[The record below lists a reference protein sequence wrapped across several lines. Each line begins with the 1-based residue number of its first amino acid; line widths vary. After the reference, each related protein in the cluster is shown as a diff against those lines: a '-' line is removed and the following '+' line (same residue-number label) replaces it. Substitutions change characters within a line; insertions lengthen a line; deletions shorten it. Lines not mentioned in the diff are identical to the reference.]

1 MKKQWQIKTLGDV
14 CAFDKAQGIHR
25 GLPYVGLEHIES
37 HTARFIGSTDP
48 QSVKSSTFR
57 FSGEHILYGRLRP
70 YLNKVLAPDFEGHCS
85 TEVFPLKPSR
95 DLSREYL
102 LYWLL
107 ADETCERI
115 NATCTG
121 ARMPRAQMNEV
132 LGFEFPLPP
141 LPEQKRIVAILD
153 EAFEGIAAA
162 TTNAETN
169 LRNARAIFDSLLYS
183 VFTRRTD
190 EISLSELASDIT
202 DGDHM
207 PPPKA
212 PTGVPFITISD
223 IVKSTREVD
232 FSQTFFVSAQYF
244 QNLSANKKP
253 RIGDILYTV
262 TGATLGIPVRV
273 DQQRDFCFQRH
284 IGLVRPNPNIDS
296 KWLTYAL
303 LSPQSFKQATLGSTG
318 AAQKTVSLRVLR
330 ALRVPRIPF
339 SEQIRISTQLNLL
352 AAETQRLA
360 SIYERKLVALD
371 DLKRSLLHRAFAGD
385 LTANRAPQLI
395 QAVA

>member
-1 MKKQWQIKTLGDV
+1 MRAGWQAKKLGDV
-14 CAFDKAQGIHR
+14 ATLQRGFDLPTQRRVNGKVPLVTSSGISDTHNISAVSGPGVATGR
-25 GLPYVGLEHIES
+25 SGSIGNVFFIEGDFWPLNTVLYVKDFHGNDP
-37 HTARFIGSTDP
+37 RFVYHLLKHFDL
-48 QSVKSSTFR
+48 KR
-57 FSGEHILYGRLRP
+57 FASGTGVP
-70 YLNKVLAPDFEGHCS
+70 TLNRNFVH
-85 TEVFPLKPSR
+85 
-95 DLSREYL
+95 
-102 LYWLL
+102 
-107 ADETCERI
+107 DELV
-115 NATCTG
+115 N
-121 ARMPRAQMNEV
+121 V
-132 LGFEFPLPP
+132 PP

-153 EAFEGIAAA
+153 DAFEGIATAKA
-162 TTNAETN
+162 NAEKN
-169 LRNARAIFDSLLYS
+169 LQNARAIFDSLLYS
-183 VFTRRTD
+183 VFTRGTD

-339 SEQIRISTQLNLL
+339 SEQIRISTQLDLL

-360 SIYERKLVALD
+360 GIYERKLAALD
-371 DLKRSLLHRAFAGD
+371 ALKKSLLHRAFAGE
-385 LTANRAPQLI
+385 LTAREAPQLI